1 MSLRHLL
8 LLCLVLFVI
17 AAAPAVEIG
26 NPYAP
31 VDWSWRQHRANLH
44 THTTESD
51 GRWSPARTIDAYHE
65 LGYTI
70 LALSDHNKVTY
81 PWSRWDRDPQALGM
95 LAVQANEL
103 SRGHHVGSYF
113 TDLNAGRGLEG
124 NVAEVGKAGG
134 IAVVFHPGRYM
145 RDEPTAEN
153 VANYV
158 AVYRENPHAVGLEV
172 VNQRDRYPGDRAIWD
187 AILTQ
192 TMPERPVWG
201 FANDDFH
208 RPNHLGR
215 SWTMFLI
222 PELTIEHFREAMISG
237 RFYSMARDMTRSENR
252 DSDVMPPFIRSITV
266 EGRTISIDAVEAEGI
281 VWIAQGEE
289 IHRGPQLT
297 IPARG
302 NLPNYVRAEIYNPGG
317 TTFTNPFGLRR

>member
-1 MSLRHLL
+1 MFKRHISIF
-8 LLCLVLFVI
+8 CLALFVI
-17 AAAPAVEIG
+17 AIASTVEIS
-26 NPYAP
+26 NPYAT
-31 VDWSWRQHRANLH
+31 VDWSLRQHRSNLH

-70 LALSDHNKVTY
+70 LALADHNKVSY
-81 PWSRWDRDPQALGM
+81 PWSRFDRDPQALGM
-95 LAVQANEL
+95 LAIQANEL

-113 TDLNAGRGLEG
+113 TDLNGGRGLEG

-134 IAVVFHPGRYM
+134 IAVIFHPGRYLK
-145 RDEPTAEN
+145 ETPTAEN

-158 AVYRENPHAVGLEV
+158 AVYQDNPHAVGLEI

-192 TMPERPVWG
+192 LMPERPVWG

-208 RPNHLGR
+208 RPDHLGR

-222 PELTIEHFREAMISG
+222 HDLTLEHFRQAMVAG
-237 RFYSMARDMTRSENR
+237 HFYSMARDMTRSEER
-252 DSDVMPPFIRSITV
+252 DQEMLPPTIRAITV
-266 EGRTISIDAVEAEGI
+266 EDRTIAIDAVNAEGI
-281 VWIAQGEE
+281 VWIAHGEE
-289 IHRGPQLT
+289 IHRGPSLT
-297 IPARG
+297 IPADG
-302 NLPNYVRAEIYNPGG
+302 NLPNYVRAELYNPGG